1 MANKIQDMN
10 IDRNQMRAMIR
21 NQNYHFT
28 EMSKQI
34 ALATQRV

>member
-1 MANKIQDMN
+1 MDVANKLQDML

-28 EMSKQI
+28 EM
-34 ALATQRV
+34 